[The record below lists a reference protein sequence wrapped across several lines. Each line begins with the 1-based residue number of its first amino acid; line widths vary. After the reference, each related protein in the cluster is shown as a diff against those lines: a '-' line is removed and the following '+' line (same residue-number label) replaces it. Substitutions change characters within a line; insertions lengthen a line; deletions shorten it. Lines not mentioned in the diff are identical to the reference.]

1 MEAST
6 MAEFFKNDTVAT
18 ATNLGTLAFPQ
29 DLPNNVIAKTNIRET
44 DDVFSLISVSGVDP
58 NELPNSNDLN
68 DYYVFSPYNLKE
80 IRVTFS
86 ASTTGDY
93 ANFLSVVPVQG
104 VARVEGDLVSM
115 WTGGVLGSSVY
126 ASAFLAQLNSIE
138 TQSASAGGFQFLGN
152 GVTIN
157 DFPNSSATWVLTGEP
172 VVFVVNG
179 VEARGTEDQIINN
192 PKGTISEVSY
202 LLELFPA
209 LGLPKTDSSVDISS
223 ISGSDLDRGDGFD
236 IVTIAGRKA
245 DHSISSI
252 NMATNS
258 ITIDGKMIENVERL
272 QFSDGTL
279 ALDDEG
285 VAGQAYRIYKAA
297 FARTPDNDGLKFW
310 INEMDG
316 ATALFQVST
325 GFVNSAEFKSVY
337 GNNPTGS
344 EIVGRLYQNVLGRD
358 GESAGF
364 SYWVGEIDSGRQ
376 SIAQVL
382 MGFSESP
389 ENVTGVAPLISDGIF
404 FA

>member
-44 DDVFSLISVSGVDP
+44 DGVFSLISVSGVDP

-192 PKGTISEVSY
+192 PKG
-202 LLELFPA
+202 
-209 LGLPKTDSSVDISS
+209 
-223 ISGSDLDRGDGFD
+223 
-236 IVTIAGRKA
+236 
-245 DHSISSI
+245 
-252 NMATNS
+252 
-258 ITIDGKMIENVERL
+258 
-272 QFSDGTL
+272 
-279 ALDDEG
+279 DD
-285 VAGQAYRIYKAA
+285 
-297 FARTPDNDGLKFW
+297 F
-310 INEMDG
+310 
-316 ATALFQVST
+316 
-325 GFVNSAEFKSVY
+325 
-337 GNNPTGS
+337 
-344 EIVGRLYQNVLGRD
+344 
-358 GESAGF
+358 
-364 SYWVGEIDSGRQ
+364 
-376 SIAQVL
+376 
-382 MGFSESP
+382 
-389 ENVTGVAPLISDGIF
+389 
-404 FA
+404 

>member
-1 MEAST
+1 
-6 MAEFFKNDTVAT
+6 
-18 ATNLGTLAFPQ
+18 
-29 DLPNNVIAKTNIRET
+29 
-44 DDVFSLISVSGVDP
+44 
-58 NELPNSNDLN
+58 
-68 DYYVFSPYNLKE
+68 
-80 IRVTFS
+80 
-86 ASTTGDY
+86 
-93 ANFLSVVPVQG
+93 
-104 VARVEGDLVSM
+104 
-115 WTGGVLGSSVY
+115 
-126 ASAFLAQLNSIE
+126 
-138 TQSASAGGFQFLGN
+138 
-152 GVTIN
+152 
-157 DFPNSSATWVLTGEP
+157 
-172 VVFVVNG
+172 
-179 VEARGTEDQIINN
+179 
-192 PKGTISEVSY
+192 
-202 LLELFPA
+202 
-209 LGLPKTDSSVDISS
+209 
-223 ISGSDLDRGDGFD
+223 
-236 IVTIAGRKA
+236 
-245 DHSISSI
+245 
-252 NMATNS
+252 MATNS